1 MKIILIGAGKLGKQL
16 YRAIVLNKDLEII
29 QWLDRSS
36 KKTRTSEGVPVVKE
50 IGYFNS

>member
-16 YRAIVLNKDLEII
+16 YRAIVLSKDLEII

-36 KKTRTSEGVPVVKE
+36 KKTSTSEGVPVGE
-50 IGYFNS
+50 L